1 MSSYYRYAKVEQM
14 SKKPKH
20 NPIPWDF
27 LDEFRGEG
35 KLFNAEWPTLKEL
48 FDITTTRYPDNKAFE
63 AFAPTHVVYTY
74 SEARTIIKGVAAKLY
89 ELGVRHGDRVGLT
102 GKNSPE
108 WAIAYFAI
116 AYAGAVI
123 VPVDYSLSGEVIT
136 NLMGF
141 AETKVL
147 FADHE
152 KIDQIALDV
161 TKIALEGDGE
171 NSIYKM
177 QSSEEYPIEYP
188 TSKEMAAIMFTS
200 GTTGTPKGVMLSH
213 ENYVSDCYRAQGN
226 MNIYPDDV
234 FYALLPIHHAY
245 TMLAVFIES
254 VSVGANLVFGK
265 KLVVK
270 QIFKDLKEGEVT
282 MFLGVPMLFNKVI
295 AGIMKGL
302 KEKGPIVNGL
312 IRAMMGISGFFKKH
326 FNWKGGKRV
335 FRFILKK
342 VSLDKIRICISG
354 GGPLPASTFKLYN
367 QLGIDFV
374 QGYGLTETSPIL
386 NLNPV
391 FDYIETSVG
400 KTLPGVEEKIVDPDS
415 EGNGLIFAR
424 GSMIMMGYYKN
435 PEATAEILTED
446 GWLNTGDIG
455 HLDSRNYLYLTGRQ
469 KNVIVTEGGKN
480 VFPEEIEDSF
490 QLYDDID
497 QICVRSYVADE
508 AKKIEGIMAIVHP
521 SDVCAEK
528 YKDDMTGLLDHI
540 GSIIT
545 EVNASFPSYKKIR
558 KLAISREKFPLS
570 SSSKIQRFKIGAID
584 ESLTKMI

>member
-1 MSSYYRYAKVEQM
+1 M

-27 LDEFRGEG
+27 LDEYRGEG
-35 KLFNAEWPTLKEL
+35 KFFNAEWPTLKEL
-48 FDITTTRYPDNKAFE
+48 FDITTSRYPDNKAFE
-63 AFAPTHVVYTY
+63 AFAPKHIVFTY
-74 SEARTIIKGVAAKLY
+74 AEAKEIITKVANKLF
-89 ELGVRHGDRVGLT
+89 ELGVRHGDKVGLT

-108 WAIAYFAI
+108 WALAYFAI
-116 AYAGAVI
+116 AYAGATI
-123 VPVDYSLSGEVIT
+123 VPVDYSLSEDVIT
-136 NLMGF
+136 NLLKF
-141 AETKVL
+141 ADTKVL
-147 FADHE
+147 FADSE
-152 KIDQIALDV
+152 KIDKIALDIP
-161 TKIALEGDGE
+161 KIALEGDGE
-171 NSIYKM
+171 NSIYMM
-177 QSSEEYPIEYP
+177 QSAKSHPIEHS
-188 TSKEMAAIMFTS
+188 TSKDLAAIMFTS

-213 ENYVSDCYRAQGN
+213 ENYVSDCFRAQGL
-226 MNIYPDDV
+226 MNIYSDDV

-254 VSVGANLVFGK
+254 VSVGANCIFGK

-270 QIFKDLKEGEVT
+270 QIFKDLKEGKVT

-312 IRAMMGISGFFKKH
+312 IRALMGISGFFKKH
-326 FNWKGGKRV
+326 FNWKGGKKM
-335 FRFILKK
+335 FKFILEK
-342 VSLDKIRICISG
+342 VSLDNIRICISG

-374 QGYGLTETSPIL
+374 QGYGLTETSPII

-400 KTLPGVEEKIVDPDS
+400 KTLPGVQEKIVDPDS
-415 EGNGLIFAR
+415 EGNGLIYIK
-424 GSMIMMGYYKN
+424 GSMVMQGYYKN

-455 HLDSRNYLYLTGRQ
+455 HLDERNYLYLTGRQ
-469 KNVIVTEGGKN
+469 RNIIVTEGGKN

-497 QICVRSYVADE
+497 QICVRGYVADAE
-508 AKKIEGIMAIVHP
+508 KKIEGIMAIVHP
-521 SDVCAEK
+521 SDACMDK
-528 YKDDMTGLLDHI
+528 YKGDMKGLLDHI
-540 GSIIT
+540 GSIIS
-545 EVNASFPSYKKIR
+545 EVNSSLPSYKKIR
-558 KLAISREKFPLS
+558 KLAIMEEKFPLS
-570 SSSKIQRFKIGAID
+570 SSSKIQRFKIGDID
-584 ESLTKMI
+584 ESKTKMI

>member
-1 MSSYYRYAKVEQM
+1 M

-63 AFAPTHVVYTY
+63 SFSPKHVVYTY
-74 SEARTIIKGVAAKLY
+74 SQAREIIRKVANRLY
-89 ELGVRHGDRVGLT
+89 ELGVRHGDKVGLT

-108 WAIAYFAI
+108 WAMAYFAI
-116 AYAGAVI
+116 AYAGAII
-123 VPVDYSLSGEVIT
+123 VPVDYSLSETVIT
-136 NLMGF
+136 HLLSF
-141 AETKVL
+141 ADAKVL
-147 FADHE
+147 FCDHE
-152 KIDQIALDV
+152 KIDLIDMDV
-161 TKIALEGDGE
+161 PKIALEGEGE
-171 NSIYKM
+171 NSIYNM
-177 QSSEEYPIEYP
+177 QSSEEHPIEYS
-188 TSKEMAAIMFTS
+188 TSKELAAIMFTS

-213 ENYVSDCYRAQGN
+213 ENYVSDCYQAQGN
-226 MNIYPDDV
+226 MNIYDDDV

-245 TMLAVFIES
+245 TMLAVFIEA
-254 VSVGANLVFGK
+254 VSVGASIVFGK

-270 QIFKDLKEGEVT
+270 QIFKDLKEGGVT

-312 IRAMMGISGFFKKH
+312 IRCMMGFSGLLKKH
-326 FNWKGGKRV
+326 FNWKGGKKM
-335 FRFILKK
+335 FSFILKK

-354 GGPLPASTFKLYN
+354 GGPLPASTFKLSN

-374 QGYGLTETSPIL
+374 QGYGLTETSPII

-400 KTLPGVEEKIVDPDS
+400 KTIPGVEEKIVDPDS
-415 EGNGLIFAR
+415 DGNGLIYIK
-424 GSMIMMGYYKN
+424 GSMVMQGYYKN

-469 KNVIVTEGGKN
+469 KNIIVTEGGKN

-497 QICVRSYVADE
+497 QICVRGYVADA
-508 AKKIEGIMAIVHP
+508 AKKVEGIMAIVHP
-521 SDVCAEK
+521 SDACMEK
-528 YKDDMTGLLDHI
+528 YQNDMNGLLDHI
-540 GSIIT
+540 GAIIT
-545 EVNASFPSYKKIR
+545 EVNATFPSYKKIR
-558 KLAISREKFPLS
+558 KLAIQKEKFPLS
-570 SSSKIQRFKIGAID
+570 SSSKIQRFKIGEID

>member
-1 MSSYYRYAKVEQM
+1 M

-63 AFAPTHVVYTY
+63 SFSPKHVVYTY
-74 SEARTIIKGVAAKLY
+74 SQAREIIRKVANRLY
-89 ELGVRHGDRVGLT
+89 ELGVRHGDKVGLT

-108 WAIAYFAI
+108 WAMAYFAI
-116 AYAGAVI
+116 AYAGAII
-123 VPVDYSLSGEVIT
+123 VPVDYSLSETVIT
-136 NLMGF
+136 HLLSF
-141 AETKVL
+141 ADAKVL
-147 FADHE
+147 FCDHE
-152 KIDQIALDV
+152 KIDLIDMDV
-161 TKIALEGDGE
+161 PKIALEGEGE
-171 NSIYKM
+171 NSIYNM
-177 QSSEEYPIEYP
+177 QSSEEHPIEYS
-188 TSKEMAAIMFTS
+188 TSKELAAIMFTS

-213 ENYVSDCYRAQGN
+213 ENYVSDCYQAQGN
-226 MNIYPDDV
+226 MNIYDDDV

-245 TMLAVFIES
+245 TMLAVFIEA
-254 VSVGANLVFGK
+254 VSVGASIVFGK

-270 QIFKDLKEGEVT
+270 QIFKDLKEGGVT

-312 IRAMMGISGFFKKH
+312 IRCMMGFSGFLKKH
-326 FNWKGGKRV
+326 FNWKGGKKM
-335 FRFILKK
+335 FSFILKK

-374 QGYGLTETSPIL
+374 QGYGLTETSPII

-400 KTLPGVEEKIVDPDS
+400 KTIPGVEEKIVDPDS
-415 EGNGLIFAR
+415 DGNGLIYIK
-424 GSMIMMGYYKN
+424 GSMVMQGYYKN

-469 KNVIVTEGGKN
+469 KNIIVTEGGKN

-497 QICVRSYVADE
+497 QICVRGYVADA
-508 AKKIEGIMAIVHP
+508 AKKVEGIMAIVHP
-521 SDVCAEK
+521 SDACMEK
-528 YKDDMTGLLDHI
+528 YQNDMNGLLDHI
-540 GSIIT
+540 GAIIT
-545 EVNASFPSYKKIR
+545 EVNATFPSYKKIR
-558 KLAISREKFPLS
+558 KLAIQKEKFPLS
-570 SSSKIQRFKIGAID
+570 SSSKIQRFKIGEID

>member
-1 MSSYYRYAKVEQM
+1 MADKR
-14 SKKPKH
+14 KH

-63 AFAPTHVVYTY
+63 AFAPKHVVYTY
-74 SEARTIIKGVAAKLY
+74 SQAREIIRKVANKLY
-89 ELGVRHGDRVGLT
+89 ELGVRHGDKVGLT

-108 WAIAYFAI
+108 WALAYFAI
-116 AYAGAVI
+116 AYAGAII
-123 VPVDYSLSGEVIT
+123 VPVDYSLSEEVIT

-141 AETKVL
+141 ADTKVL
-147 FADHE
+147 FADSE
-152 KIDQIALDV
+152 KIDKIKLDI
-161 TKIALEGDGE
+161 TKIALEGDGD
-171 NSIYKM
+171 NSIYNM
-177 QSSEEYPIEYP
+177 QSSEQHPIQYS
-188 TSKEMAAIMFTS
+188 TSKELAAIMFTS

-213 ENYVSDCYRAQGN
+213 ENYVSDCYQAQGN
-226 MNIYPDDV
+226 MNIYNDDV

-254 VSVGANLVFGK
+254 VSVGANCVFGK

-270 QIFKDLKEGEVT
+270 QIFKDLKEGNVT

-302 KEKGPIVNGL
+302 KEKGPIVYGL
-312 IRAMMGISGFFKKH
+312 IRGLMGISGFLKKH
-326 FNWKGGKRV
+326 FNWKGGKKM
-335 FRFILKK
+335 FKFILEK

-367 QLGIDFV
+367 QLGLDFV
-374 QGYGLTETSPIL
+374 QGYGLTETSPII

-400 KTLPGVEEKIVDPDS
+400 KVIPGAEEKIVDPDS
-415 EGNGLIFAR
+415 EGNGLIYIK
-424 GSMIMMGYYKN
+424 GSMVMQGYYKN
-435 PEATAEILTED
+435 PEATAEILSED

-469 KNVIVTEGGKN
+469 KNIIVTEGGKN

-497 QICVRSYVADE
+497 QICVRGYVADA
-508 AKKIEGIMAIVHP
+508 AKKAEGIMAIVHP
-521 SDVCAEK
+521 SDACADK
-528 YKDDMTGLLDHI
+528 FKNDMPGLLDHI
-540 GSIIT
+540 GAIIT
-545 EVNASFPSYKKIR
+545 EVNASLPSYKKIR
-558 KLAISREKFPLS
+558 KLAISKEKFPLS
-570 SSSKIQRFKIGAID
+570 SSSKIQRFKIGEID

>member
-1 MSSYYRYAKVEQM
+1 MN
-14 SKKPKH
+14 KPKH

-35 KLFNAEWPTLKEL
+35 KYFNAEWPTLKEL
-48 FDITTTRYPDNKAFE
+48 FDITTARYPDNKAFE
-63 AFAPTHVVYTY
+63 AFSPKHVVYTY
-74 SEARTIIKGVAAKLY
+74 SQAREIIVKTANKLY

-108 WAIAYFAI
+108 WALAYFSI
-116 AYAGAVI
+116 AYAGGII
-123 VPVDYSLSGEVIT
+123 VPVDYSLSAEVIT

-147 FADHE
+147 FCDNE
-152 KIDQIALDV
+152 KIDHIALDIP
-161 TKIALEGDGE
+161 KIALEGEGE
-171 NSIYKM
+171 NGFYNM
-177 QSSEEYPIEYP
+177 QSAESHPIQYP
-188 TSKEMAAIMFTS
+188 TSKELAAIMFTS
-200 GTTGTPKGVMLSH
+200 GTTGNPKGVMLSH
-213 ENYVSDCYRAQGN
+213 ENYVSDCYLAQGN
-226 MNIYPDDV
+226 MNIYDDDV

-245 TMLAVFIES
+245 TMLAVFIEA
-254 VSVGANLVFGK
+254 VSVGANIVFGK

-270 QIFKDLKEGEVT
+270 QIFKDLKEGGVT

-295 AGIMKGL
+295 AGIMKGH
-302 KEKGPIVNGL
+302 KEKGPFVNGL
-312 IRAMMGISGFFKKH
+312 IRGLMGISGFLKKH
-326 FNWKGGKRV
+326 FNWKGGKKM

-374 QGYGLTETSPIL
+374 QGYGLTETSPII

-400 KTLPGVEEKIVDPDS
+400 KTLPGVEEKIVDPDA
-415 EGNGLIFAR
+415 EGNGLIYIK
-424 GSMIMMGYYKN
+424 GSMVMQGYYKN

-469 KNVIVTEGGKN
+469 KNIIVTEGGKN

-497 QICVRSYVADE
+497 QICVRGYVADE
-508 AKKIEGIMAIVHP
+508 ARKVEGIMAIVHP
-521 SDVCAEK
+521 SDACAEQ
-528 YKDDMTGLLDHI
+528 YKDDMKGLLDHI

-558 KLAISREKFPLS
+558 KLAIQKEKFPLS

-584 ESLTKMI
+584 ENLTKLI